1 LPQKATATSW
11 YEFHAQ
17 CRRSGAP
24 RLPDLRYNVSH
35 VALSR
40 NMGRLAERFRWRKE
54 NKADEMR
61 IAKGIRRGNREAME
75 GRKNP
80 RQKV

>member
-1 LPQKATATSW
+1 
-11 YEFHAQ
+11 
-17 CRRSGAP
+17 
-24 RLPDLRYNVSH
+24 
-35 VALSR
+35 
-40 NMGRLAERFRWRKE
+40 MGRLAERFRWRKE